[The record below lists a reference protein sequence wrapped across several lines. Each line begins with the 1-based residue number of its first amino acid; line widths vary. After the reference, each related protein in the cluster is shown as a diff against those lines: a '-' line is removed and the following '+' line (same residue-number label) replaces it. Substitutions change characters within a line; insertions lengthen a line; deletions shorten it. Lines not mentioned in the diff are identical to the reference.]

1 LNKHSHPV
9 QHTTIDMAPKV
20 LFVLSSH
27 SKLGDT
33 GKPTGWYLPEFA
45 HPYEVLAPHVE
56 IVVASPAGGEAPL
69 DPSSVEA
76 SKDDAKAVHFL
87 KTKEALWKNTK
98 KLSDFLGHAK
108 EFEAIF
114 FVGGHGPMFD
124 LATDETSHKLI
135 NEFFEDNK
143 IIAAVCHGPAA
154 LTHVKLSSGGYLL
167 DGQRVTGFSNTEEDT
182 VQLTSAMPFKLEDA
196 LNKASGGHYEK
207 AASDWGEKVV
217 VARDGRLITGQNP
230 ASATGVGQA
239 IYDAIFG
246 ELTTKDEI

>member
-1 LNKHSHPV
+1 
-9 QHTTIDMAPKV
+9 M
-20 LFVLSSH
+20 
-27 SKLGDT
+27 GDT

-45 HPYEVLAPHVE
+45 HPYDVLKDHVK
-56 IVVASPAGGEAPL
+56 ITIASPAGGEAPL

-76 SKDDAKAVHFL
+76 SKDDKISVNFL
-87 KTKEALWKNTK
+87 KNSEPLWKTTE
-98 KLSDFLGHAK
+98 KLETFLGRAG

-135 NEFFEDNK
+135 NEFYTKNK
-143 IIAAVCHGPAA
+143 IVSAVCHGPAA
-154 LTHVKLSSGGYLL
+154 LTHVKLASGGYLL
-167 DGQRVTGFSNTEEDT
+167 DGQPVTGFSNSEEDA
-182 VQLTSAMPFKLEDA
+182 VGLTSAMPFKLEDA
-196 LNKASGGHYEK
+196 LNKASGGKYVK
-207 AASDWGEKVV
+207 ASEDWGKKVV

-230 ASATGVGQA
+230 ASAAGVGQA